1 MKLCSTG
8 CTNVQR
14 TQGKGSGYVKKRES
28 GILMGIS
35 SLPGKYGIGDFGK
48 EAYGFVDFLER
59 SAQSYWQILPLGPT
73 GFGDSPYQ
81 SFSAFAGNPYFIDLD
96 ELVEIGFLEKS
107 DIDSAGF
114 AEDSRVDYSHIYK
127 EKYRLL
133 RLAFEKSK
141 KALGNTLAEFY
152 DDHSWWLREFSVFMA
167 IKDSQGGKAWSEWDE
182 DLKHI
187 GSPEVQEFEKKESD
201 RIDFWIFT
209 QYFFLKQ
216 WLKLKLYANDKGIKI
231 IGDLPIYVSEDS
243 SDLWANP
250 KYFKLDED
258 LKPIT
263 VAGVPPDYFT
273 AKGQLWGNPIYDWS
287 ALEESGYDFWIKRIK
302 QSILL
307 YDTIRIDHF
316 RGFES
321 FWEVPYGAE
330 DAVNGKW
337 TKGPG
342 MKLFNKIAQVF
353 GDVDII
359 AEDLGFQ
366 TEEVVELIK
375 ATGFPGMKI
384 LQFAFDPEGDND
396 YLPHNHDK
404 NCIVYTGTHD
414 NRTVRDWIETAPKD
428 SREYAIQYLKL
439 DDDEEGYNWGLIR
452 GAWGTNAYLAIAQ
465 MQDFLDLGEEGRMNE
480 PATLGQNWTWR
491 VLKEQLTD
499 KLADRIS
506 RLTWIYR
513 RCKDDQPRES

>member
-1 MKLCSTG
+1 MKVCSTG
-8 CTNVQR
+8 CTYVQLINN
-14 TQGKGSGYVKKRES
+14 KGSGYVKKRES
-28 GILMGIS
+28 GILLGIS

-59 SAQSYWQILPLGPT
+59 SSQRYWQILPLGPT
-73 GFGDSPYQ
+73 SYGDSPYQ
-81 SFSAFAGNPYFIDLD
+81 GFSAFAGNPYFIDLD
-96 ELVEIGFLEKS
+96 ELVELGLLTMS
-107 DIDSAGF
+107 DIESAGF
-114 AEDSRVDYSHIYK
+114 EENNRVDYSLLYI

-133 RLAFEKSK
+133 RLAFDNSKSSL
-141 KALGNTLAEFY
+141 ASTLAEFY
-152 DDHSWWLREFSVFMA
+152 SEHIWWLREFSLFMA
-167 IKDSQGGKAWSEWDE
+167 IKDSQGSKGWSEWDK
-182 DLKHI
+182 DLRHI
-187 GSPEVQEFEKKESD
+187 DSPKVLEFEKKEAD
-201 RIDFWIFT
+201 RINFWIFT

-216 WLKLKLYANDKGIKI
+216 WLRLKRYANAKGIKI

-250 KYFKLDED
+250 KYFKLDKD

-273 AKGQLWGNPIYDWS
+273 AKGQLWGNPIYDWNT
-287 ALEESGYDFWIKRIK
+287 LEKSSYDFWINRIK

-307 YDTIRIDHF
+307 FDTIRIDHF

-342 MKLFNKIAQVF
+342 MKLFDKIAQVF

-366 TEEVVELIK
+366 TDEVVELIK

-384 LQFAFDPEGDND
+384 LQFAFDPESDND
-396 YLPHNHDK
+396 YLPHNHDR

-414 NRTVRDWIETAPKD
+414 NKTVRDWIETAPKI
-428 SREYAIQYLKL
+428 SREYAVEYLKL
-439 DDDEEGYNWGLIR
+439 DDEEEGYSWGMIR

-465 MQDFLDLGEEGRMNE
+465 MQDFLDLGVEGRMNE
-480 PATLGQNWTWR
+480 PATLGNNWTWR

-499 KLADRIS
+499 KLAERIS

-513 RCKDDQPRES
+513 RCKDDQSRES

>member
-1 MKLCSTG
+1 MKTCSTG
-8 CTNVQR
+8 CTNVHQ
-14 TQGKGSGYVKKRES
+14 TQNKGSGFVKKRES
-28 GILMGIS
+28 GILLGIS

-48 EAYGFVDFLER
+48 EAYDFVDFLEK
-59 SAQSYWQILPLGPT
+59 SAQRYWQILPLGPT
-73 GFGDSPYQ
+73 GYGDSPYQ

-96 ELVEIGFLEKS
+96 ELLKLGLLTKS
-107 DIDSAGF
+107 DIYSAGF
-114 AEDSRVDYSHIYK
+114 AENGRVDYSHLYK

-141 KALGNTLAEFY
+141 GSLEGALAGFY
-152 DDHSWWLREFSVFMA
+152 EEHSWWLREFSVFMA
-167 IKDSQGGKAWSEWDE
+167 IKDSQGGKGWSEWDE
-182 DLKHI
+182 DLKHVD
-187 GSPEVQEFEKKESD
+187 SPKVLEFEKRESEG
-201 RIDFWIFT
+201 ISFWIFT

-216 WLKLKLYANDKGIKI
+216 WLKLKSYANDKGIKI

-243 SDLWANP
+243 SDLWAYP
-250 KYFKLDED
+250 EYFKLDEE

-273 AKGQLWGNPIYDWS
+273 AKGQLWGNPIYDWD

-307 YDTIRIDHF
+307 FDTIRIDHF

-321 FWEVPYGAE
+321 FWEVPSGAE

-342 MKLFNKIAQVF
+342 MKLFNRIAQVF

-366 TEEVVELIK
+366 TEEVVDLIK

-396 YLPHNHDK
+396 YLPHNHDR

-414 NRTVRDWIETAPKD
+414 NKTVRDWIKTAPKD
-428 SREYAIQYLKL
+428 SREYAIEYLKL
-439 DDDEEGYNWGLIR
+439 DDNDEGYNWGLIR

-465 MQDFLDLGEEGRMNE
+465 MQDFLDLGMEGRMNE

-491 VLKEQLTD
+491 VQKEQLTD
-499 KLADRIS
+499 KLAKRIS

-513 RCKDDQPRES
+513 RGKDDQPRES